1 MKFVG
6 GAMQDQNWRERIEC
20 NPRLH
25 GGEPCIKGTR
35 VRVAVV
41 VASLADMSVEEL
53 LNDYPQLTKDD
64 VKAALW
70 FAAEASHNTLV
81 A

>member
-1 MKFVG
+1 MKG
-6 GAMQDQNWRERIEC
+6 ETWRGRIVC
-20 NPRLH
+20 NPKLQ

-35 VRVAVV
+35 VRVAVI
-41 VASLADMSVEEL
+41 VATLADMSMDEL
-53 LNDYPQLTKDD
+53 LKDYPQLTRED